1 MKLFDGEYHSTLD
14 KQGRFVMPMA
24 VRKQMPENEEC
35 VFAVARGKDK
45 CLYLYPM
52 DAWQK
57 IKEKLLQV
65 NENDKRGRA
74 YIMMTLGGSQI
85 VTVDSNGRF
94 AIPAELV
101 KYAGLEKD
109 IVITARLEKFVIY
122 SKDFFSKVWEA
133 QSMEDLDNQL
143 GGNVLSDLGN
153 YIKDTYGL

>member
-14 KQGRFVMPMA
+14 KQGRFVMP
-24 VRKQMPENEEC
+24 VGIRKQLPENEEC

-45 CLYLYPM
+45 CLYLYPT
-52 DAWQK
+52 DEWQK
-57 IKEKLLQV
+57 IKENLSLV

-74 YIMMTLGGSQI
+74 YIMMTLGGSLL

-94 AIPAELV
+94 ALPAELV

-109 IVITARLEKFVIY
+109 IVITAHLKKFVIY
-122 SKDFFSKVWEA
+122 SKDYFTKLWDA
-133 QSMEDLDNQL
+133 KTMEDLDNQL